1 MKIPVNFKL
10 HNKTFHIN
18 YHTISKHLY
27 DDVPTNDKYVA
38 YNCSSWI
45 DAVNQLNYDMF
56 KENKHYL
63 IESFYETED

>member
-1 MKIPVNFKL
+1 MNQKMKIPIYNFKL

-18 YHTISKHLY
+18 Y
-27 DDVPTNDKYVA
+27 
-38 YNCSSWI
+38 SSWI

-63 IESFYETED
+63 IESCYETED

>member
-1 MKIPVNFKL
+1 
-10 HNKTFHIN
+10 
-18 YHTISKHLY
+18 
-27 DDVPTNDKYVA
+27 VPENDEYVA

-45 DAVNQLNYDMF
+45 DAVNQLNDDML

>member
-1 MKIPVNFKL
+1 MKIPIANFKL

-18 YHTISKHLY
+18 YRTISNSL
-27 DDVPTNDKYVA
+27 DDLHENDKYVA

-45 DAVNQLNYDMF
+45 DAVNQLNDDMLR
-56 KENKHYL
+56 ENKHYL

>member
-1 MKIPVNFKL
+1 MKIPKYIFKRN
-10 HNKTFHIN
+10 NKTFHIK
-18 YHTISKHLY
+18 YSTIPKHLY
-27 DDVPTNDKYVA
+27 DVPTNDKYVA

-63 IESFYETED
+63 IEYFYETED